1 MEKSKEVIWEGYE
14 YLEEEE
20 EFLEIHID
28 EREEFEDNMV
38 YTSGILLQTKRE
50 MESKHI
56 EQFPEIGREHISS
69 RGETYIIRERCIHR
83 LLKKIPYRNSLSSEN
98 ELIKVPSD
106 NTHYLFI
113 PPSRNRR

>member
-1 MEKSKEVIWEGYE
+1 MDKSGSIIWEGYE
-14 YLEEEE
+14 YLEEKEQY
-20 EFLEIHID
+20 LEIHID
-28 EREEFEDNMV
+28 EREEFDDNMI

-56 EQFPEIGREHISS
+56 EQFPEIGREHINS

-83 LLKKIPYRNSLSSEN
+83 LTKKIPLRNSLSSEN

-106 NTHYLFI
+106 NTHILFI
-113 PPSRNRR
+113 PAPRNRR